1 MPLASLL
8 VKLHIFTGHI
18 DKLSIV
24 GFFDFFVVYVI
35 SSFHR
40 HFIITM
46 TEISAASPNE
56 EEQEQQITIREFM
69 KTQKQFMENM
79 QFMFQ
84 KHATATWTTQSS
96 GPYRSRTDEKD
107 SNDASQKESHDR
119 AIHENIPGASR
130 KRKCVNQ
137 VHQNSQDTITL
148 HPSESDSYLSEDSTC
163 LRKDSEDPLSKYS
176 KVDSDVEVEGDQDNS
191 YKDLLASVQEDFGPT
206 IDTKLADV
214 LERIW
219 GKAKLGDSQK
229 EELKNMLIPEN
240 CPLMKTPLLN
250 PEIYNKV
257 NDSATSRDKGA
268 QRKQRLL
275 VKSTIPL
282 VKAVVA
288 LKGLEHDAQDKIPR
302 DIKRKLHDVSHFCI
316 KVFN

>member
-119 AIHENIPGASR
+119 AIHENITGASR

-176 KVDSDVEVEGDQDNS
+176 KVESDVKVRDQDNS
-191 YKDLLASVQEDFGPT
+191 CKDLLAFVQEDFGTP
-206 IDTKLADV
+206 IDTKLADI

-219 GKAKLGDSQK
+219 WKAKLEDSKK
-229 EELKNMLIPEN
+229 EELKNMKIFEN
-240 CPLMKTPLLN
+240 CPF
-250 PEIYNKV
+250 
-257 NDSATSRDKGA
+257 
-268 QRKQRLL
+268 
-275 VKSTIPL
+275 
-282 VKAVVA
+282 
-288 LKGLEHDAQDKIPR
+288 
-302 DIKRKLHDVSHFCI
+302 IKRTLC
-316 KVFN
+316 

>member
-176 KVDSDVEVEGDQDNS
+176 KVDSDVKVRDQDNS
-191 YKDLLASVQEDFGPT
+191 CKDLLAFVQEDFGTP
-206 IDTKLADV
+206 IDTKLADI

-219 GKAKLGDSQK
+219 WKAKLEDSKK
-229 EELKNMLIPEN
+229 EELKNMKIFEN
-240 CPLMKTPLLN
+240 CPF
-250 PEIYNKV
+250 
-257 NDSATSRDKGA
+257 
-268 QRKQRLL
+268 
-275 VKSTIPL
+275 
-282 VKAVVA
+282 
-288 LKGLEHDAQDKIPR
+288 
-302 DIKRKLHDVSHFCI
+302 IKRTLC
-316 KVFN
+316 

>member
-176 KVDSDVEVEGDQDNS
+176 KVESDVKVRDQDNS
-191 YKDLLASVQEDFGPT
+191 CKDLLAFVQEDFGTP
-206 IDTKLADV
+206 IDTKLADI

-219 GKAKLGDSQK
+219 WKAKLEDSKK
-229 EELKNMLIPEN
+229 EELKNMKIFEN
-240 CPLMKTPLLN
+240 CPF
-250 PEIYNKV
+250 
-257 NDSATSRDKGA
+257 
-268 QRKQRLL
+268 
-275 VKSTIPL
+275 
-282 VKAVVA
+282 
-288 LKGLEHDAQDKIPR
+288 
-302 DIKRKLHDVSHFCI
+302 IKRTLC
-316 KVFN
+316 